1 MKNLANEIRPRTLD
15 DIVGQKHVV
24 SLLKEIVKNKAST
37 SFIFFGESG
46 TGKSSAAV
54 ALANDLKLKYDYF
67 NATIN
72 NKDELINTIQ
82 TNDIIIID
90 EIHRLNKDKQD
101 ILLSYLEYDKI
112 IVYATTTENPYF
124 KVNPALRSRMQILQ
138 FNKLSEED
146 ILFGLKK
153 IIKTYYPKFK
163 IKDDILKVLIKN
175 SAGDY
180 RSCINNLQIL
190 TLLNK
195 DKEVTEESI
204 KTLIPNVNFYSDK
217 ESSAHYNNLSAF
229 HKSLRGS
236 DVDAALYYGALI
248 LKTGDYMGL
257 FRRLTAATYEDVGL
271 ADPTLPMRVEAAFNA
286 VERLGFPE
294 AYLPLYYIIIS
305 VAIAPKSNTVYK
317 AIQKVEPFIEQG
329 NIYEIPKHLRDAHYK
344 SASKLG
350 DGLDYKYPHD
360 FPNHWV
366 KQEYL
371 PKRIASK
378 KFFEPDNND
387 SPSLLKYYNFIKN
400 IKGDK

>member
-54 ALANDLKLKYDYF
+54 ALANDLKLKYGYF

-72 NKDELINTIQ
+72 NKDELVNTIQ

-138 FNKLSEED
+138 FNKLSEEE

-175 SAGDY
+175 STGDY

-217 ESSAHYNNLSAF
+217 ESNAHYNNL
-229 HKSLRGS
+229 
-236 DVDAALYYGALI
+236 
-248 LKTGDYMGL
+248 
-257 FRRLTAATYEDVGL
+257 
-271 ADPTLPMRVEAAFNA
+271 
-286 VERLGFPE
+286 
-294 AYLPLYYIIIS
+294 
-305 VAIAPKSNTVYK
+305 
-317 AIQKVEPFIEQG
+317 
-329 NIYEIPKHLRDAHYK
+329 
-344 SASKLG
+344 
-350 DGLDYKYPHD
+350 
-360 FPNHWV
+360 
-366 KQEYL
+366 
-371 PKRIASK
+371 
-378 KFFEPDNND
+378 
-387 SPSLLKYYNFIKN
+387 
-400 IKGDK
+400 